1 MKQNKSSFKTCV
13 KGTLMIL
20 SLGFFLIFV
29 AKTCIGDTDSVDS
42 SSIEHVKLQDPME
55 TKAITMARQIVT
67 VNLHTSSDVDFSE
80 EEVFSIGDNAYDVLG
95 HYTLN
100 GEEHKYDLRLHYKGG
115 EWTAISNW
123 EWSRLQLMRVG
134 ATDLDEDLHGT
145 WTDDISF

>member
-1 MKQNKSSFKTCV
+1 
-13 KGTLMIL
+13 MI
-20 SLGFFLIFV
+20 FFLLFSCISCSISS
-29 AKTCIGDTDSVDS
+29 KTFFT
-42 SSIEHVKLQDPME
+42 
-55 TKAITMARQIVT
+55 
-67 VNLHTSSDVDFSE
+67 FSFSF
-80 EEVFSIGDNAYDVLG
+80 FSIIKRLEPDTYDVLG

-145 WTDDISF
+145 WTDDVSF